1 MWERKKEILTKSRQ
15 DKHTLLT
22 SAYPSKDASATEI
35 NVPYTL
41 KKQSRNISLKSGVY
55 RLGG

>member
-1 MWERKKEILTKSRQ
+1 MRKKEILAKSRQ

-22 SAYPSKDASATEI
+22 SAYPSKYASATEI

-55 RLGG
+55 GLGG